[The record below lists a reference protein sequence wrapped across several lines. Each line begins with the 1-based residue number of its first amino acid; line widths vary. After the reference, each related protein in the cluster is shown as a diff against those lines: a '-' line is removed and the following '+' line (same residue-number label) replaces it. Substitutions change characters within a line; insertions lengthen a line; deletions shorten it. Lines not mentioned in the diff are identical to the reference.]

1 MALDH
6 AYDNEAAAGLQY
18 APNSSEEL
26 AHGGP
31 ARGVI
36 ARVERV
42 DQPLIET
49 DIDGAIWDAAEHE
62 RIFDGKVERAV
73 NRSCALRPAA
83 FRHAPFAVV
92 DGQNAQSLTL
102 PPALCERLR
111 HLAGAAPEI
120 HDKELPRAVAAF
132 DRCND
137 DIARSGNQNPGSK
150 MQK

>member
-1 MALDH
+1 MFGDLT
-6 AYDNEAAAGLQY
+6 
-18 APNSSEEL
+18 
-26 AHGGP
+26 
-31 ARGVI
+31 RGVI

-49 DIDGAIWDAAEHE
+49 DVDGAIWDAAEHE

-137 DIARSGNQNPGSK
+137 DIGAARPVNVPMKRLVSAVVVKRIPVRYSAEVVDAPR
-150 MQK
+150 